1 MARATATSERISEI
15 DGALLARMVRAGTA
29 RLRAHAQEV
38 NDLNV
43 FPIPDGDTGSKM
55 LLTASGGADSITDT
69 EDGIGHTARRIS
81 DGMLLS
87 ARGNSG
93 VILSQIFEGMA
104 QALDG
109 ADAADSALLIRAMQS
124 GTRNAYDAVMQ
135 PTEGTMLTVMRCA
148 TDYAASTAPSELT
161 QLLRDFIAE
170 AKSTLE
176 RTPDMLPVLKRAGVV
191 DSGGAGLIYIVE
203 GMLDAIS
210 GDASDS
216 DEELDT
222 AWQDGASLTS
232 EPDLSAFT
240 EDSVLEYGYCTELL
254 LRLQRSKT
262 DPETL
267 RVESLTE
274 WLSGIGDS
282 VVAFKT
288 GSIVKLHIH
297 TRTPDRV
304 LAFCQRYGE
313 FLKIKIENMS
323 LQHNSSKRG
332 IGEDTGDARDAADT
346 ASAVDTAAH
355 ADNAAH
361 TYDADTAAHADTAA
375 SANAAKPTGTAAPV
389 PTKRFGIVAVASGEG
404 VKQLFTERGADIV
417 IDGGQSMNPSAR
429 NFVDAFRS
437 IPAETIFVL
446 PNNGN
451 IILAAKQAAE
461 LYTGA
466 DIRVIESKTVGE
478 GYAAISMF
486 EDESSDADA
495 AEQSLRDALGGV
507 VTAEVS
513 RSIRDS
519 GEVKEGEYIGIA
531 GKDIIA
537 HSVSRLDAA
546 RETAEK
552 LGIGD
557 CDVCIILR
565 SADAPAEEAE
575 ELERSI
581 RSAHPCTEVYPM
593 YGGQPVYDYIL
604 ILE

>member
-1 MARATATSERISEI
+1 MATATATLEHISEI

-29 RLRAHAQEV
+29 RLRTHAQEV

-43 FPIPDGDTGSKM
+43 FPIPDGDTGSNM
-55 LLTASGGADSITDT
+55 LLTAAGGAVSITST
-69 EDGIGHTARRIS
+69 ESGSIGELSRRIS

-104 QALDG
+104 RALDG
-109 ADAADSALLIRAMQS
+109 AETADAELIIRAMQS

-148 TDYAASTAPSELT
+148 TDYVAGKAQSLPVE
-161 QLLRDFIAE
+161 LLRDFISE

-191 DSGGAGLIYIVE
+191 DSGGAGLIYIAE
-203 GMLDAIS
+203 GMLDALLS
-210 GDASDS
+210 GGDS
-216 DEELDT
+216 EETVDT
-222 AWQDGASLTS
+222 AWQDAAPSAA
-232 EPDLSAFT
+232 EPDL
-240 EDSVLEYGYCTELL
+240 DSFDENSKLEYGYCTELL

-274 WLSGIGDS
+274 WLSGIGNS

-297 TRTPDRV
+297 TKVPDRV

-313 FLKIKIENMS
+313 FLKVKIENMS
-323 LQHNSSKRG
+323 LQHNSSMRG
-332 IGEDTGDARDAADT
+332 IGEDTDHNDNDAEPAP
-346 ASAVDTAAH
+346 
-355 ADNAAH
+355 
-361 TYDADTAAHADTAA
+361 
-375 SANAAKPTGTAAPV
+375 SANAAKSTGAAP
-389 PTKRFGIVAVASGEG
+389 KKQFGIVTVASGEG

-429 NFVDAFRS
+429 DFIDAFREVS
-437 IPAETIFVL
+437 AQTVFVM

-461 LYTGA
+461 LYTDA
-466 DIRVIESKTVGE
+466 DIRVIESTTIGE

-486 EDESSDADA
+486 SDESGDADTI
-495 AEQSLRDALGGV
+495 ESELRDALGGV
-507 VTAEVS
+507 VTAGIS

-519 GEVKEGEYIGIA
+519 GEVKAGEYIGFV

-537 HSVSRLDAA
+537 DSDSRFDAA
-546 RETAEK
+546 CRTADK
-552 LGIGD
+552 LDLGGY
-557 CDVCIILR
+557 DVCIILR
-565 SADAPAEEAE
+565 SADASAEEAA
-575 ELERSI
+575 ELESYI
-581 RSAHPCTEVYPM
+581 NSHYPNTEVYLL
-593 YGGQPVYDYIL
+593 YGGQPIYDYII

>member
-1 MARATATSERISEI
+1 MATATATLEHISEI
-15 DGALLARMVRAGTA
+15 DGALLARMVREGTA
-29 RLRAHAQEV
+29 RLRTHAQEV

-43 FPIPDGDTGSKM
+43 FPIPDGDTGSNM
-55 LLTASGGADSITDT
+55 LQTASGGADSIAST
-69 EDGIGHTARRIS
+69 ESGSIGKLSRRIS

-104 QALDG
+104 RALDG
-109 ADAADSALLIRAMQS
+109 AETADAELIIRAMQS
-124 GTRNAYDAVMQ
+124 GTRTAYDAVMQ

-148 TDYAASTAPSELT
+148 TDYVAGKAPSLPVE
-161 QLLRDFIAE
+161 LLRDFISE
-170 AKSTLE
+170 AKRTLE

-191 DSGGAGLIYIVE
+191 DSGGAGLIYIAE
-203 GMLDAIS
+203 GMLDALL
-210 GDASDS
+210 SDS
-216 DEELDT
+216 SSEETVDT
-222 AWQDGASLTS
+222 SWQDAAPSAA
-232 EPDLSAFT
+232 EPDL
-240 EDSVLEYGYCTELL
+240 DSFDENSKLEYGYCTELL

-297 TRTPDRV
+297 TKVPDRV

-313 FLKIKIENMS
+313 FLKVKIENMS
-323 LQHNSSKRG
+323 LQHNSSMLG
-332 IGEDTGDARDAADT
+332 IGENTDYNDNDAESAPSAD
-346 ASAVDTAAH
+346 AVDTK
-355 ADNAAH
+355 
-361 TYDADTAAHADTAA
+361 TTE
-375 SANAAKPTGTAAPV
+375 AAP
-389 PTKRFGIVAVASGEG
+389 KKQFGIVVVASGEG
-404 VKQLFTERGADIV
+404 VKQLFSERGADIV

-429 NFVDAFRS
+429 DFIDAFRKVS
-437 IPAETIFVL
+437 AQTVFVL

-461 LYTGA
+461 LYTDA
-466 DIRVIESKTVGE
+466 DVRVIECTTIGE

-486 EDESSDADA
+486 SDESGDADTI
-495 AEQSLRDALGGV
+495 ESELRDALGGV
-507 VTAEVS
+507 VTAGIS

-519 GEVKEGEYIGIA
+519 GEVKAGEYIGFV

-537 HSVSRLDAA
+537 DSDSRLDAA
-546 RETAEK
+546 RKTADK
-552 LGIGD
+552 LGLGGY
-557 CDVCIILR
+557 DVCIILR
-565 SADAPAEEAE
+565 SADASAEEAAK
-575 ELERSI
+575 LESYI
-581 RSAHPCTEVYPM
+581 NSHYPNTEVYLL
-593 YGGQPVYDYIL
+593 YGGQPIYDYII

>member
-1 MARATATSERISEI
+1 MATATATLEHISEI
-15 DGALLARMVRAGTA
+15 DGALLARMVREGTA
-29 RLRAHAQEV
+29 RLRTHAQEV

-43 FPIPDGDTGSKM
+43 FPIPDGDTGSNM
-55 LLTASGGADSITDT
+55 LQTASGGADSIAST
-69 EDGIGHTARRIS
+69 ESGSIGKLSRRIS

-104 QALDG
+104 RALDG
-109 ADAADSALLIRAMQS
+109 AETADAELIIRAMQS
-124 GTRNAYDAVMQ
+124 GTRTAYDAVMQ

-148 TDYAASTAPSELT
+148 TDYVAGKSPSLPVE
-161 QLLRDFIAE
+161 LLRDFISE
-170 AKSTLE
+170 AKRTLE

-191 DSGGAGLIYIVE
+191 DSGGAGLIYIAE
-203 GMLDAIS
+203 GMLDALL
-210 GDASDS
+210 SDS
-216 DEELDT
+216 SSEENVDT
-222 AWQDGASLTS
+222 SWQDAAPSAA
-232 EPDLSAFT
+232 EPDL
-240 EDSVLEYGYCTELL
+240 DSFDENSKLEYGYCTELL

-297 TRTPDRV
+297 TKVPDRV

-313 FLKIKIENMS
+313 FLKVKIENMS
-323 LQHNSSKRG
+323 LQHNSSMLG
-332 IGEDTGDARDAADT
+332 IGENTDYNDNDAEPAPSAD
-346 ASAVDTAAH
+346 AVDTK
-355 ADNAAH
+355 
-361 TYDADTAAHADTAA
+361 TTE
-375 SANAAKPTGTAAPV
+375 AAP
-389 PTKRFGIVAVASGEG
+389 KKQFGIVVVASGEG
-404 VKQLFTERGADIV
+404 VKQLFSERGADIV

-429 NFVDAFRS
+429 DFIDAFREVS
-437 IPAETIFVL
+437 AQTVFVL

-461 LYTGA
+461 LYTDA
-466 DIRVIESKTVGE
+466 DVRVIECTTVGE

-486 EDESSDADA
+486 SDESGDADTI
-495 AEQSLRDALGGV
+495 ESELRDALGGV
-507 VTAEVS
+507 VTAGIS

-519 GEVKEGEYIGIA
+519 GEIKAGEYIGFV

-537 HSVSRLDAA
+537 DSDSRLDAA
-546 RETAEK
+546 CKTADK
-552 LGIGD
+552 LGLGGY
-557 CDVCIILR
+557 DVCIILR
-565 SADAPAEEAE
+565 SADASAEEAAN
-575 ELERSI
+575 LESYI
-581 RSAHPCTEVYPM
+581 NSHYPNTEVYLL
-593 YGGQPVYDYIL
+593 YGGQPIYDYII

>member
-1 MARATATSERISEI
+1 MATATATPEHISEI
-15 DGALLARMVRAGTA
+15 DGALLARMVREGTA
-29 RLRAHAQEV
+29 RLRTHAQEV

-43 FPIPDGDTGSKM
+43 FPIPDGDTGSNM
-55 LLTASGGADSITDT
+55 LQTASGGADSIAST
-69 EDGIGHTARRIS
+69 ESGSIGKLSRRIS

-104 QALDG
+104 RALDG
-109 ADAADSALLIRAMQS
+109 AETADAELIIRAMQS
-124 GTRNAYDAVMQ
+124 GTRTAYDAVMQ

-148 TDYAASTAPSELT
+148 TDYVAGKAPSLPVE
-161 QLLRDFIAE
+161 LLRDFISE
-170 AKSTLE
+170 AKRTLE

-191 DSGGAGLIYIVE
+191 DSGGAGLIYIAE
-203 GMLDAIS
+203 GMLDALL
-210 GDASDS
+210 SDS
-216 DEELDT
+216 SSEETVDT
-222 AWQDGASLTS
+222 SWQDAAPSAA
-232 EPDLSAFT
+232 EPDL
-240 EDSVLEYGYCTELL
+240 DSFDENSKLEYGYCTELL
-254 LRLQRSKT
+254 LRLQRCKT

-297 TRTPDRV
+297 TKVPDRV

-313 FLKIKIENMS
+313 FLKVKIENMS
-323 LQHNSSKRG
+323 LQHNSSMLG
-332 IGEDTGDARDAADT
+332 IGENTDHNDNDAESAPSADASDTKST
-346 ASAVDTAAH
+346 E
-355 ADNAAH
+355 
-361 TYDADTAAHADTAA
+361 AA
-375 SANAAKPTGTAAPV
+375 SK
-389 PTKRFGIVAVASGEG
+389 KQFGIVVVASGEG

-429 NFVDAFRS
+429 DFVDAFRQVS
-437 IPAETIFVL
+437 AQTVFVL

-461 LYTGA
+461 LYTDA
-466 DIRVIESKTVGE
+466 DIRVIECTTVGE

-486 EDESSDADA
+486 SDESGDADTI
-495 AEQSLRDALGGV
+495 ESELRDALGGV
-507 VTAEVS
+507 VTAGIS

-519 GEVKEGEYIGIA
+519 GEIKAGEYIGFV

-537 HSVSRLDAA
+537 DSDSRLDAA
-546 RETAEK
+546 RRTADK
-552 LGIGD
+552 LGLGGY
-557 CDVCIILR
+557 DVCIILR
-565 SADAPAEEAE
+565 SADASAKEAA
-575 ELERSI
+575 ELESYI
-581 RSAHPCTEVYPM
+581 NSHYPNTEVYLL
-593 YGGQPVYDYIL
+593 YGGQPIYDYII

>member
-1 MARATATSERISEI
+1 MATATATLEHISEI
-15 DGALLARMVRAGTA
+15 DGALLARMVREGTA
-29 RLRAHAQEV
+29 RLRTHAQEV

-43 FPIPDGDTGSKM
+43 FPIPDGDTGSNM
-55 LLTASGGADSITDT
+55 LQTASGGADSITST
-69 EDGIGHTARRIS
+69 ESGSIGKLSRRIS

-104 QALDG
+104 RAFDG
-109 ADAADSALLIRAMQS
+109 AETADAELIIRAMQS
-124 GTRNAYDAVMQ
+124 GTRTAYDAVMQ

-148 TDYAASTAPSELT
+148 TDYVAGKAPSLPVE
-161 QLLRDFIAE
+161 LLRDFISE
-170 AKSTLE
+170 AKRTLE

-191 DSGGAGLIYIVE
+191 DSGGAGLIYIAE
-203 GMLDAIS
+203 GMLDALL
-210 GDASDS
+210 SDS
-216 DEELDT
+216 SSEENVDT
-222 AWQDGASLTS
+222 SWQDAAPSAA
-232 EPDLSAFT
+232 EPDL
-240 EDSVLEYGYCTELL
+240 DSFDENSKLEYGYCTELL

-297 TRTPDRV
+297 TKTPDRV

-313 FLKIKIENMS
+313 FLKVKIENMS
-323 LQHNSSKRG
+323 LQHNSSMLG
-332 IGEDTGDARDAADT
+332 IGENTDYNDNDAKSAPSAD
-346 ASAVDTAAH
+346 AVDTK
-355 ADNAAH
+355 
-361 TYDADTAAHADTAA
+361 TTE
-375 SANAAKPTGTAAPV
+375 AAP
-389 PTKRFGIVAVASGEG
+389 KKQFGIVVVASGEG
-404 VKQLFTERGADIV
+404 VKQLFSERGADIV

-429 NFVDAFRS
+429 DFIDAFREVS
-437 IPAETIFVL
+437 AQTVFVL

-461 LYTGA
+461 LYTDA
-466 DIRVIESKTVGE
+466 DIRVIECTTIGE

-486 EDESSDADA
+486 SDESGDADTI
-495 AEQSLRDALGGV
+495 ESELRDALGGV
-507 VTAEVS
+507 VTAGIS

-519 GEVKEGEYIGIA
+519 EEVKAGEYIGFV

-537 HSVSRLDAA
+537 DSDSRLDAA
-546 RETAEK
+546 CKTADK
-552 LGIGD
+552 LGLGGY
-557 CDVCIILR
+557 DVCIILR
-565 SADAPAEEAE
+565 SADASAEEAS
-575 ELERSI
+575 ELESYI
-581 RSAHPCTEVYPM
+581 NSHYPNTEVYLL
-593 YGGQPVYDYIL
+593 YGGQPIYDYII

>member
-1 MARATATSERISEI
+1 MATATATLEHISEI
-15 DGALLARMVRAGTA
+15 DGALLARMVREGTA
-29 RLRAHAQEV
+29 RLRTHAQEV

-43 FPIPDGDTGSKM
+43 FPIPDGDTGSNM
-55 LLTASGGADSITDT
+55 LQTASGGADSIAST
-69 EDGIGHTARRIS
+69 ESGSIGKLSRRIS

-104 QALDG
+104 RALDG
-109 ADAADSALLIRAMQS
+109 AETADAELIIRAMQS
-124 GTRNAYDAVMQ
+124 GTKTAYDAVMQ

-148 TDYAASTAPSELT
+148 TDYVAGKSPSLPVE
-161 QLLRDFIAE
+161 LLRDFISE
-170 AKSTLE
+170 AKRTLE

-191 DSGGAGLIYIVE
+191 DSGGAGLIYIAE
-203 GMLDAIS
+203 GMLDALL
-210 GDASDS
+210 SDS
-216 DEELDT
+216 SSEETVDT
-222 AWQDGASLTS
+222 SWQDAAPSAA
-232 EPDLSAFT
+232 EPDL
-240 EDSVLEYGYCTELL
+240 DSFDENSKLEYGYCTELL

-297 TRTPDRV
+297 TKTPDRV

-313 FLKIKIENMS
+313 FLKVKIENMS
-323 LQHNSSKRG
+323 LQHNSSMLG
-332 IGEDTGDARDAADT
+332 IGENTDHNDNDAESAPSADT
-346 ASAVDTAAH
+346 VDTK
-355 ADNAAH
+355 
-361 TYDADTAAHADTAA
+361 TTE
-375 SANAAKPTGTAAPV
+375 AAP
-389 PTKRFGIVAVASGEG
+389 KKQFGIVVVASGEG
-404 VKQLFTERGADIV
+404 VKQLFSERGADIV

-429 NFVDAFRS
+429 DFIDAFREVS
-437 IPAETIFVL
+437 AQTVFVL

-461 LYTGA
+461 LYTDA
-466 DIRVIESKTVGE
+466 DVRVIECTTVGE

-486 EDESSDADA
+486 SDESGDADTI
-495 AEQSLRDALGGV
+495 ESELRDALGGV
-507 VTAEVS
+507 VTAGIS

-519 GEVKEGEYIGIA
+519 GEVKAGEYIGFV

-537 HSVSRLDAA
+537 DSDSRLDAA
-546 RETAEK
+546 RKTADK
-552 LGIGD
+552 LGLGGY
-557 CDVCIILR
+557 DVCIILR
-565 SADAPAEEAE
+565 SADASAEEAS
-575 ELERSI
+575 ELESYI
-581 RSAHPCTEVYPM
+581 NSHYPNTEVYLL
-593 YGGQPVYDYIL
+593 YGGQPIYDYII

>member
-1 MARATATSERISEI
+1 MATATATLEHISEI
-15 DGALLARMVRAGTA
+15 DGVLLARMVREGTA
-29 RLRAHAQEV
+29 RLRTHAQEV

-43 FPIPDGDTGSKM
+43 FPIPDGDTGSNM
-55 LLTASGGADSITDT
+55 LQTASGGADSIAST
-69 EDGIGHTARRIS
+69 ESGSIGKLSRRIS

-104 QALDG
+104 RALDG
-109 ADAADSALLIRAMQS
+109 AETADAELIIRAMQS
-124 GTRNAYDAVMQ
+124 GTRTAYDAVMQ

-148 TDYAASTAPSELT
+148 TDYVAGKAPSLPVE
-161 QLLRDFIAE
+161 LLRDFISE
-170 AKSTLE
+170 AKRTLD

-191 DSGGAGLIYIVE
+191 DSGGAGLIYIAE
-203 GMLDAIS
+203 GMLDALLS
-210 GDASDS
+210 YSS
-216 DEELDT
+216 SEETVDT
-222 AWQDGASLTS
+222 AWQDAAPSAA
-232 EPDLSAFT
+232 EPDL
-240 EDSVLEYGYCTELL
+240 DSFDENSTLEYGYCTELL

-297 TRTPDRV
+297 TKFPDRV

-313 FLKIKIENMS
+313 FLKVKIENMS
-323 LQHNSSKRG
+323 LQHNSSMRG
-332 IGEDTGDARDAADT
+332 IGEDTD
-346 ASAVDTAAH
+346 H
-355 ADNAAH
+355 NDNYAEPAP
-361 TYDADTAAHADTAA
+361 
-375 SANAAKPTGTAAPV
+375 SANAAKSTGAAP
-389 PTKRFGIVAVASGEG
+389 KKQFGIVTVASGEG

-429 NFVDAFRS
+429 DFIDAFREVS
-437 IPAETIFVL
+437 AQTVFVM

-461 LYTGA
+461 LYTDA
-466 DIRVIESKTVGE
+466 DIRVIECTTVGE

-486 EDESSDADA
+486 SDESGDADTI
-495 AEQSLRDALGGV
+495 ESELRDALGGV
-507 VTAEVS
+507 VTAGIS

-519 GEVKEGEYIGIA
+519 GEIKAGEYIGFV

-537 HSVSRLDAA
+537 DSDSRLDAA
-546 RETAEK
+546 RKTADK
-552 LGIGD
+552 LGLGGY
-557 CDVCIILR
+557 DVCIILR
-565 SADAPAEEAE
+565 SADASAEEAAK
-575 ELERSI
+575 LESYI
-581 RSAHPCTEVYPM
+581 NSHYPNTEVYLL
-593 YGGQPVYDYIL
+593 YGGQPIYDYII

>member
-1 MARATATSERISEI
+1 MATATATLEHISEI
-15 DGALLARMVRAGTA
+15 DGALLARMVREGTA
-29 RLRAHAQEV
+29 RLRTHAQEV

-43 FPIPDGDTGSKM
+43 FPIPDGDTGSNM
-55 LLTASGGADSITDT
+55 LQTASGGADSIAST
-69 EDGIGHTARRIS
+69 ESGSIGKLSRRIS

-104 QALDG
+104 RALDG
-109 ADAADSALLIRAMQS
+109 AETADAELIIRAMQS
-124 GTRNAYDAVMQ
+124 GTRTAYNAVMQ

-148 TDYAASTAPSELT
+148 TDYVAGKAPSLPVE
-161 QLLRDFIAE
+161 LLRDFISE
-170 AKSTLE
+170 AKRTLE

-191 DSGGAGLIYIVE
+191 DSGGAGLIYIAE
-203 GMLDAIS
+203 GMLDALL
-210 GDASDS
+210 SDS
-216 DEELDT
+216 SSEETVDT
-222 AWQDGASLTS
+222 SWQDAAPSAA
-232 EPDLSAFT
+232 EPDL
-240 EDSVLEYGYCTELL
+240 DSFDENSKLEYGYCTELL

-297 TRTPDRV
+297 TKVPDRV

-313 FLKIKIENMS
+313 FLKVKIENMS
-323 LQHNSSKRG
+323 LQHNSSMLG
-332 IGEDTGDARDAADT
+332 IGENTDHNDNDAESAPSADAADT
-346 ASAVDTAAH
+346 KATEATP
-355 ADNAAH
+355 
-361 TYDADTAAHADTAA
+361 
-375 SANAAKPTGTAAPV
+375 K
-389 PTKRFGIVAVASGEG
+389 KQFGIVVVASGEG
-404 VKQLFTERGADIV
+404 VKQLFSERGADIV

-429 NFVDAFRS
+429 DFIDAFREVS
-437 IPAETIFVL
+437 AQTVFVL

-461 LYTGA
+461 LYTDA
-466 DIRVIESKTVGE
+466 DIRVIECTTVGE

-486 EDESSDADA
+486 SDESGDADTI
-495 AEQSLRDALGGV
+495 ESELRDALGGV
-507 VTAEVS
+507 VTAGIS

-519 GEVKEGEYIGIA
+519 GEVKAGEYIGFV

-537 HSVSRLDAA
+537 DSDSRLDAA
-546 RETAEK
+546 CKTADK
-552 LGIGD
+552 LGLGGY
-557 CDVCIILR
+557 DVCIILR
-565 SADAPAEEAE
+565 SADASAEEASK
-575 ELERSI
+575 LESYI
-581 RSAHPCTEVYPM
+581 NSHYPNTEVYLL
-593 YGGQPVYDYIL
+593 YGGQPIYDYII

>member
-1 MARATATSERISEI
+1 MATATATLEHISEI
-15 DGALLARMVRAGTA
+15 DGALLARMVREGTA
-29 RLRAHAQEV
+29 RLRTHAQEV

-43 FPIPDGDTGSKM
+43 FPIPDGDTGSNM
-55 LLTASGGADSITDT
+55 LQTASGGADSIAST
-69 EDGIGHTARRIS
+69 ESGSIGKLSRRIS

-104 QALDG
+104 RALDG
-109 ADAADSALLIRAMQS
+109 AETADAELIIRAMQS
-124 GTRNAYDAVMQ
+124 GTRTAYDAVMQ

-148 TDYAASTAPSELT
+148 TDYVAGKAPSLPVE
-161 QLLRDFIAE
+161 LLRDFISE
-170 AKSTLE
+170 AKRTLE

-191 DSGGAGLIYIVE
+191 DSGGAGLIYIAE
-203 GMLDAIS
+203 GMLDALL
-210 GDASDS
+210 SDS
-216 DEELDT
+216 SSEETVDT
-222 AWQDGASLTS
+222 SWQDAAQSAA
-232 EPDLSAFT
+232 EPDL
-240 EDSVLEYGYCTELL
+240 DSFDENSKLEYGYCTELL

-297 TRTPDRV
+297 TKTPDRV

-313 FLKIKIENMS
+313 FLKVKIENMS
-323 LQHNSSKRG
+323 LQHNSSMLG
-332 IGEDTGDARDAADT
+332 IGENTDYNDNDAESAPSAD
-346 ASAVDTAAH
+346 AVDTK
-355 ADNAAH
+355 
-361 TYDADTAAHADTAA
+361 TTE
-375 SANAAKPTGTAAPV
+375 AAP
-389 PTKRFGIVAVASGEG
+389 KKQFGIVVVASGEG
-404 VKQLFTERGADIV
+404 VKQLFSERGADIV

-429 NFVDAFRS
+429 DFIDAFRKVS
-437 IPAETIFVL
+437 AQTVFVL

-461 LYTGA
+461 LYTDA
-466 DIRVIESKTVGE
+466 DIRVIECTTVGE

-486 EDESSDADA
+486 SDESGDADTI
-495 AEQSLRDALGGV
+495 ESELCDALGGV
-507 VTAEVS
+507 VTAGIS

-519 GEVKEGEYIGIA
+519 GEIKAGEYIGFV

-537 HSVSRLDAA
+537 DSDSRLDAA
-546 RETAEK
+546 CKTADK
-552 LGIGD
+552 LGLGGY
-557 CDVCIILR
+557 DVCIILR
-565 SADAPAEEAE
+565 SADASAEEAS
-575 ELERSI
+575 ELESYI
-581 RSAHPCTEVYPM
+581 NSHYPNTEVYLL
-593 YGGQPVYDYIL
+593 YGGQPIYDYII

>member
-1 MARATATSERISEI
+1 MATATATLEHISEI
-15 DGALLARMVRAGTA
+15 DGALLARMVREGTA
-29 RLRAHAQEV
+29 RLRTHAQEV

-43 FPIPDGDTGSKM
+43 FPIPDGDTGSNM
-55 LLTASGGADSITDT
+55 LQTASGGADSIAST
-69 EDGIGHTARRIS
+69 ESGSIGKLSRRIS

-104 QALDG
+104 RALDG
-109 ADAADSALLIRAMQS
+109 AETADAELIIRAMQS
-124 GTRNAYDAVMQ
+124 GTRTAYDAVMQ

-148 TDYAASTAPSELT
+148 TDYVAGKAPSLPVE
-161 QLLRDFIAE
+161 LLRDFISE
-170 AKSTLE
+170 AKRTLE

-191 DSGGAGLIYIVE
+191 DSGGAGLIYIAE
-203 GMLDAIS
+203 GMLDALL
-210 GDASDS
+210 SDS
-216 DEELDT
+216 SSEETVDT
-222 AWQDGASLTS
+222 SWQDAAPSAA
-232 EPDLSAFT
+232 EPDL
-240 EDSVLEYGYCTELL
+240 DSFDENSKLEYGYCTELL

-297 TRTPDRV
+297 TKTPDRV

-313 FLKIKIENMS
+313 FLKVKIENMS
-323 LQHNSSKRG
+323 LQHNSSMLG
-332 IGEDTGDARDAADT
+332 IGENTDYSDNDAESAPSAD
-346 ASAVDTAAH
+346 AVDTK
-355 ADNAAH
+355 
-361 TYDADTAAHADTAA
+361 TTE
-375 SANAAKPTGTAAPV
+375 AAP
-389 PTKRFGIVAVASGEG
+389 KKQFGIVVVASGEG
-404 VKQLFTERGADIV
+404 VKQLFSERGADIV

-429 NFVDAFRS
+429 DFIDAFREVS
-437 IPAETIFVL
+437 AQTVFVL

-461 LYTGA
+461 LYTDA
-466 DIRVIESKTVGE
+466 DIRVIECTTVGE

-486 EDESSDADA
+486 SDESGDADTI
-495 AEQSLRDALGGV
+495 ESELRDALGGV
-507 VTAEVS
+507 VTAGIS

-519 GEVKEGEYIGIA
+519 GEIKAGEYIGFV

-537 HSVSRLDAA
+537 DSDSRLDAA
-546 RETAEK
+546 RKTADK
-552 LGIGD
+552 LGLGGY
-557 CDVCIILR
+557 DVCIILR
-565 SADAPAEEAE
+565 SADASAEEAS
-575 ELERSI
+575 ELESYI
-581 RSAHPCTEVYPM
+581 NSHYPNTEVYLL
-593 YGGQPVYDYIL
+593 YGGQPIYDYII